1 MLPVVPTLP
10 GLGSQSFVVITG
22 GGGVL
27 GEALAA
33 SLVRMGARVGL
44 VGRTR
49 KALQEAASRCDG
61 PGQVFVTQADVSSR
75 QAMSEAVDALVA
87 QGGPPTGL
95 VNMAALISTTRT
107 IEEVGEE
114 EIDALLSVNV
124 KGSFEV
130 VRACA
135 PLMKHA
141 GRGSIVLVSSV
152 AAHRARAGSPL
163 YGASKAA
170 VIRLTQQLAL
180 DLGPH
185 GIRVNC
191 MSPGQTPT
199 QLKLWNATGADSVA
213 DDPRGAPS
221 GDPSKLP
228 LRRRG
233 KAEDYVGPV
242 LFLLSDLSDYV
253 TGIDLPVDGGLLARL

>member
-1 MLPVVPTLP
+1 MLTELPTLP

-27 GEALAA
+27 GEELAA
-33 SLVRMGARVGL
+33 NLVRMGARVGL

-49 KALQEAASRCDG
+49 EALRKAASRCDG
-61 PGQVFVTQADVSSR
+61 PGQVFIAQADVSSR
-75 QAMSEAVDALVA
+75 REMSEAVDALVA
-87 QGGPPTGL
+87 QGGPPSGL

-107 IEEVGEE
+107 MEEVREE

-135 PLMKHA
+135 PQMEQA
-141 GRGSIVLVSSV
+141 GHGSVVLVSSV
-152 AAHRARAGSPL
+152 AAHRARAGSPV

-170 VIRLTQQLAL
+170 VLRLTQQLAL
-180 DLGPH
+180 DLGPR

-191 MSPGQTPT
+191 LSPGQTPT
-199 QLKLWNATGADSVA
+199 QLRLWNAGDPGA
-213 DDPRGAPS
+213 DDPRGAPK

-233 KAEDYVGPV
+233 EADDYVGPA
-242 LFLLSDLSDYV
+242 LFLLSDLSGYV
-253 TGIDLPVDGGLLARL
+253 TGVDLPVDGGLLAKL

>member
-1 MLPVVPTLP
+1 
-10 GLGSQSFVVITG
+10 S
-22 GGGVL
+22 
-27 GEALAA
+27 
-33 SLVRMGARVGL
+33 
-44 VGRTR
+44 
-49 KALQEAASRCDG
+49 D
-61 PGQVFVTQADVSSR
+61 
-75 QAMSEAVDALVA
+75 AVDALVA

-95 VNMAALISTTRT
+95 VNMAALISTTRAL
-107 IEEVGEE
+107 EEVGEE

-135 PLMKHA
+135 PLMKQA

-170 VIRLTQQLAL
+170 VLRLTQQLAL
-180 DLGPH
+180 DLGPY

-199 QLKLWNATGADSVA
+199 QLRLWNASAADSTA
-213 DDPRGAPS
+213 EDPRGAPS

-242 LFLLSDLSDYV
+242 LFLLSNLSDYV

>member
-1 MLPVVPTLP
+1 MSQVSTSFP
-10 GLGSQSFVVITG
+10 GLGPESFVIITG

-27 GEALAA
+27 GAQLAVR
-33 SLVRMGARVGL
+33 LVELGARVGL

-49 KALQEAASRCDG
+49 SALEETVARCDG
-61 PGQVFVTQADVSSR
+61 PGQAFAAEADVASR
-75 QAMSEAVDALVA
+75 EEIGAAVDALVSRA
-87 QGGPPTGL
+87 GPPTGL
-95 VNMAALISTTRT
+95 VNMAALISATRT
-107 IEEVGEE
+107 IQDVSEQ

-135 PLMKHA
+135 PEMEQA
-141 GRGSIVLVSSV
+141 GRGSVVLVSSV

-170 VIRLTQQLAL
+170 VLRLTQQLAV
-180 DLGPH
+180 DLGPR

-191 MSPGQTPT
+191 LSPGQTPT
-199 QLKLWNATGADSVA
+199 QLRLWNAGDPRA
-213 DDPRGAPS
+213 DDPRGAPT
-221 GDPSKLP
+221 GDPGKLP

-233 KAEDYVGPV
+233 EADDYVGPA
-242 LFLLSDLSDYV
+242 LFLLSDLSAYV
-253 TGIDLPVDGGLLARL
+253 TGIDLPVDGGLLAKL